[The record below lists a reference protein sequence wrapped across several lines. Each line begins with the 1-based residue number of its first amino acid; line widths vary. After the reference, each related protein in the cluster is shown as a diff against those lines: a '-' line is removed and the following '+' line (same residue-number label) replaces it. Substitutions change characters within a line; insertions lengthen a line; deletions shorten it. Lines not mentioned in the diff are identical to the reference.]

1 PSSSSGHLVS
11 IPPPP
16 SPSSCR
22 LKHAILPPSLLP
34 TPLISSYHGDSSSV
48 SNSTTMGNEDPAYV
62 DKAVVDVV
70 EDITTHHRR
79 RDAAAEFLSKVPEGR
94 IEVTPADNKR
104 VLWRIDKVILPIMLT
119 VYFLQALDKA
129 TLAYASVF
137 GLIEDTRLVGNQYSW
152 LGSIV
157 YLAQLVMQFPLAW
170 LLVRLPIAKFTSAM
184 VLGWGVTLAC
194 MAAAHNFGGLLASR
208 FFLGAFE
215 ASIAPSFIAI
225 TQMWWRRHEQ
235 TTRTSYWYAMNG
247 ITNMFG
253 SLLSYGLGH
262 IKSPLLKEYQ
272 IIFIFFGVITVA
284 FSFVMFFFMPD
295 SPVEAKFLNDHDK
308 AIALER
314 LRANQMGVISREW
327 RHDHLVEALLDP
339 KTWFWFSLI
348 FAISIPSGG
357 ISTFGPLIIKTFGFD
372 DFQTI
377 LFNIPFGAVQLIATL
392 GGAFLAQKL
401 KMKGPVIALLC
412 IPPVIGCVMLLI
424 IPHEA
429 SRQAPLLVGYYLI
442 SVYPG
447 ISRLYLEGPIAR
459 PPRLAHELT
468 SITNSPLIYSWS
480 AQNTAGDTK
489 RKVTSGVIFIG
500 QSVGNIVGPQLYT
513 QTEAPAYTRG
523 LTANLVLY
531 VVIVVLCGLATVYLV
546 RLNKSHAKRRVAMGK
561 SAVILDT
568 SLDSAKEAARRQTA
582 ADAAAGVSVAD
593 NAATSPVTDKAFD
606 NATDLKNEDFVFCY

>member
-1 PSSSSGHLVS
+1 
-11 IPPPP
+11 
-16 SPSSCR
+16 
-22 LKHAILPPSLLP
+22 
-34 TPLISSYHGDSSSV
+34 
-48 SNSTTMGNEDPAYV
+48 MGNEAEAQA

-70 EDITTHHRR
+70 ENIATHHR
-79 RDAAAEFLSKVPEGR
+79 RDAAAEFLNKVPEGR

-137 GLIEDTRLVGNQYSW
+137 GLIEDTGLVNDQYSW

-170 LLVRLPIAKFTSAM
+170 LLVRLPIAKFTSGM
-184 VLGWGVTLAC
+184 VLGWGITLSC

-208 FFLGAFE
+208 FSLGAFE

-253 SLLSYGLGH
+253 SLLTYGLGH

-284 FSFVMFFFMPD
+284 FSFVMFFYMPD

-327 RHDHLVEALLDP
+327 RQDHLREALLDP

-357 ISTFGPLIIKTFGFD
+357 ISTFGPLIIKTFGFGE
-372 DFQTI
+372 FETI
-377 LFNIPFGAVQLIATL
+377 LFNIPF
-392 GGAFLAQKL
+392 
-401 KMKGPVIALLC
+401 
-412 IPPVIGCVMLLI
+412 
-424 IPHEA
+424 A
-429 SRQAPLLVGYYLI
+429 SKQAPLLVGYYLI

-447 ISRLYLEGPIAR
+447 IK
-459 PPRLAHELT
+459 LT
-468 SITNSPLIYSWS
+468 IVTNSPLIYSWS

-489 RKVTSGVIFIG
+489 RKVTSAVIFIG
-500 QSVGNIVGPQLYT
+500 QSVGNMVGPQLYKPS
-513 QTEAPAYTRG
+513 EAPAYSRG
-523 LTANLVLY
+523 LTSNLVLY
-531 VVIVVLCGLATVYLV
+531 IVIIVLCGLTTLYLIA
-546 RLNKSHAKRRVAMGK
+546 LNKNHAKMRVAVGK

-568 SLDSAKEAARRQTA
+568 SLDSAKEAERRQ
-582 ADAAAGVSVAD
+582 AAA
-593 NAATSPVTDKAFD
+593 AATAGDGVNGTAVENNDGDKAFE
-606 NATDLKNEDFVFCY
+606 NATDLENEDFVYCY